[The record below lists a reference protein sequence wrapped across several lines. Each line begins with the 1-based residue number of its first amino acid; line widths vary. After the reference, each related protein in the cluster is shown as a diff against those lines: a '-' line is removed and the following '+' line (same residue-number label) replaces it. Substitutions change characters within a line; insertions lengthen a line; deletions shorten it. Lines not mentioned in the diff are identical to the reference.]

1 MLTLF
6 LLLLLIYIL
15 IYSWQTKSVSLIVL
29 LLVFVSVIAAVL
41 IGKVPDSISPLD
53 FINVLFTVLILFIL
67 IIPFKH
73 YTKFTKVNIANVNK
87 IKRLSNI
94 VFYICFLSLVVNSV
108 CCVVIWTVVDD
119 FNSFKQGGELTTEFM
134 YEELPIP
141 HVFIS
146 LASIGSA
153 FSYFAIGFHFY
164 YLIHGKYFKAILF
177 LLVSL
182 SLPIGGLMM
191 FSRSAL
197 VQYILLYSV
206 YLHLSYH
213 SFDLKIKKRVKI
225 IVSFF
230 IFLLLT
236 VMTMITLNRF
246 GDKSL
251 LEIPNSSLIK
261 DDVLF
266 SLFDYL
272 SQWYENGITIMREY
286 SFPPL
291 GGKLS
296 NMFYYFI
303 ESKGTGYSTVAL
315 REEIWPNHWYTFN
328 GLFSI
333 LLFDFGYVG
342 TVFLCFIYYRIIKS
356 LAPYN
361 NSIDSFTLL
370 SFGVLITLPL
380 MSVFGNYLE
389 SISYHFAIV
398 LCFIFKLY
406 LQYKFKKIC

>member
-1 MLTLF
+1 M
-6 LLLLLIYIL
+6 
-15 IYSWQTKSVSLIVL
+15 
-29 LLVFVSVIAAVL
+29 IAAVL

-53 FINVLFTVLILFIL
+53 FVNVIFTALILFVL
-67 IIPFKH
+67 ISPFKH
-73 YTKFTKVNIANVNK
+73 YTKFARVNIESVNK
-87 IKRLSNI
+87 IQIFSKI
-94 VFYICFLSLVVNSV
+94 VFYSCLLSFVVNSV
-108 CCVVIWTVVDD
+108 CCVVIWTVVED
-119 FNSFKQGGELTTEFM
+119 FNAFKQGGELTTEFM

-141 HVFIS
+141 HIFIS

-164 YLIHGKYFKAILF
+164 YLIHGKYNKAIAF

-197 VQYILLYSV
+197 VQYVLLYSV
-206 YLHLSYH
+206 YLYLSYH
-213 SFDLKIKKRVKI
+213 SFNLETKKRVKI

-230 IFLLLT
+230 MFLLLS
-236 VMTMITLNRF
+236 VMTIITFNRF

-251 LEIPNSSLIK
+251 LEIPESSLIK

-272 SQWYENGITIMREY
+272 SQWYKNGITIMREY

-291 GGKLS
+291 GGQLS

-303 ESKGTGYSTVAL
+303 ESKGAGYSTVAL

-328 GLFSI
+328 GLFAI
-333 LLFDFGYVG
+333 LLFDFGYIG
-342 TVFLCFIYYRIIKS
+342 TFLLSFVYFKIIKS
-356 LAPYN
+356 LAPYD
-361 NSIDSFTLL
+361 NSIDAFTLL

-398 LCFIFKLY
+398 LSLILKLY
-406 LQYKFKKIC
+406 LRYKLKTHTLKLFSV